1 MMDIETGE
9 IHFDFPDFVL
19 GPKTSF
25 RFREASFEYDD
36 TLESMNTFQKT
47 FWSDNNTSPCYT
59 FRDFRAENK
68 TFCGG
73 FHFLY
78 NKMYSIYLIMLTPE
92 DSGGWPK
99 WKEKMDDDRKV
110 LHDQFLSE
118 QFGNQRPD
126 QVTNMY
132 SFKWG
137 KVHSEKAGRWRPSS
151 INIFYKVKP
160 KPQKL
165 Y

>member
-59 FRDFRAENK
+59 FTDFRAENK

-78 NKMYSIYLIMLTPE
+78 NKMYSIYLIMLTSE
-92 DSGGWPK
+92 DSAK
-99 WKEKMDDDRKV
+99 LLHEKFDMVLVDNDLDD
-110 LHDQFLSE
+110 
-118 QFGNQRPD
+118 
-126 QVTNMY
+126 
-132 SFKWG
+132 G
-137 KVHSEKAGRWRPSS
+137 KGIDLEK
-151 INIFYKVKP
+151 K
-160 KPQKL
+160 
-165 Y
+165 